1 MIYLSREG
9 RRLCGEE
16 WIFQHDTVGIYNVSI
31 TKKYLLEQKIK
42 LLNHPAYSP
51 DLNPIE
57 NLWGLIVAKVY
68 EGDRQ
73 YSAIFELKNA
83 ILDAWE
89 KYLRF
94 NFRNLLIVCIAEFL
108 RLSKLTTDVQN
119 IF

>member
-1 MIYLSREG
+1 MIYLL

-16 WIFQHDTVGIYNVSI
+16 WIFQQDNAAIHNASI

-42 LLNHPAYSP
+42 LLDHSACSP
-51 DLNPIE
+51 DLSPIE
-57 NLWGLIVAKVY
+57 NLWVLIVVKVY

-89 KYLRF
+89 KYLQL
-94 NFRNLLIVCIAEFL
+94 NFR
-108 RLSKLTTDVQN
+108 S
-119 IF
+119 